1 MYGLTE
7 ASIIAFKSLVANMAP
22 REYHP
27 VRLTPDL
34 WRHETLPT
42 TFTLVVDDFGIKY
55 FHTDQLTHFLNALR
69 QNYRISMD
77 LSGSDYCGLTLKW
90 DYKKQ
95 FFNLSIPGYVE
106 KALQKFLDPHPKH
119 SQHTPHQWVKPNYG
133 QKVQYASPLY
143 PYLYLIKKV

>member
-77 LSGSDYCGLTLKW
+77 LSGNDYCGLTLKW

-95 FFNLSIPGYVE
+95 FLIYQYPAMLKRPYRNFSIPILNTHNIRRTNGSSRTM
-106 KALQKFLDPHPKH
+106 A
-119 SQHTPHQWVKPNYG
+119 
-133 QKVQYASPLY
+133 
-143 PYLYLIKKV
+143 KKSNMPPPFILTST